1 MRLLGDAPMSTTT
14 SKAETKHTPGPWA
27 VIDAGPTNDHKD
39 SRICDDS
46 GDILAVVRGRDVP
59 DSIHI
64 ANASLIAAAPD
75 LLAACKSVGITPA
88 ALDRMLVA
96 TPRMT
101 AVHISLTV
109 DQVRVIYAAI
119 ARAEGGA
126 A

>member
-1 MRLLGDAPMSTTT
+1 MSTTT

-75 LLAACKSVGITPA
+75 LLAACKAYLDDLGSAEWGHTDHA
-88 ALDRMLVA
+88 ADLLNKIILKHH
-96 TPRMT
+96 PG
-101 AVHISLTV
+101 LKK
-109 DQVRVIYAAI
+109 AI